1 MSEQSVNDQT
11 PNGAPPQGTQF
22 RMDRFTF
29 INSRFPFPDMNHM
42 APSGFGFPPSINGQQ
57 FPTAA
62 PLSNFAYIP
71 PHPVPN
77 FTPTYHSPSMFFP
90 QGVIVNLP
98 NPTPSRVPI
107 PTDNIPKKK
116 KQGWPIRVP
125 KVIPPAK
132 VPSRTKVP
140 SKPSASPIPLHDK
153 NSNNKRQPKDAPQKI
168 KRSKKSNSTDTRGN
182 NSPPVPPRARSL
194 PGRPSSYPTTPAG
207 PSGSNRSRNRSLLI
221 PKFMPKKGPIDN
233 NAQEERGG

>member
-1 MSEQSVNDQT
+1 MSEHSVNDET
-11 PNGAPPQGTQF
+11 PDGAPPQGTQF
-22 RMDRFTF
+22 RMDRFTV
-29 INSRFPFPDMNHM
+29 INSRFPFPDMSHM
-42 APSGFGFPPSINGQQ
+42 APSGFGYPPSINGQQ
-57 FPTAA
+57 IPTAA

-125 KVIPPAK
+125 KIPPAK

-140 SKPSASPIPLHDK
+140 SKPSASPISLHDK

-207 PSGSNRSRNRSLLI
+207 PSGTNR
-221 PKFMPKKGPIDN
+221 
-233 NAQEERGG
+233 

>member
-1 MSEQSVNDQT
+1 
-11 PNGAPPQGTQF
+11 
-22 RMDRFTF
+22 
-29 INSRFPFPDMNHM
+29 
-42 APSGFGFPPSINGQQ
+42 
-57 FPTAA
+57 
-62 PLSNFAYIP
+62 
-71 PHPVPN
+71 
-77 FTPTYHSPSMFFP
+77 MFFP
-90 QGVIVNLP
+90 PPPVIVNLP
-98 NPTPSRVPI
+98 NPTPSHVPI

-116 KQGWPIRVP
+116 KLGWPIRVP

-182 NSPPVPPRARSL
+182 NSPPVPPRAQSL

-207 PSGSNRSRNRSLLI
+207 PSGSNRSRSRSPLI
-221 PKFMPKKGPIDN
+221 PNGQGSPLTRGPVNDN
-233 NAQEERGG
+233 VQEEWVDEEDEENGGGRGLLGILTRYTLIPRTQFQAMCLNKPAI